1 MDMEDYKA
9 LVARLES
16 EINGLKIE
24 VEDLQEQNFDLRSQI
39 NMLEWRIDSLEK

>member
-1 MDMEDYKA
+1 MNIEDYEA

-39 NMLEWRIDSLEK
+39 NMLEWRIEGLEK

>member
-1 MDMEDYKA
+1 MDIDDYEA

-24 VEDLQEQNFDLRSQI
+24 VEDLQEQCFELRSHVS
-39 NMLEWRIDSLEK
+39 NLEWRLDDLEK